1 MVGGLI
7 PTEPINPS
15 LLSNIPLHQPHGN
28 IIIINQLPEYQ
39 RSGALF
45 AVHCSLRSPDP
56 ICAGFYLTKVDNLK

>member
-15 LLSNIPLHQPHGN
+15 LLFNIPLHQPHEN
-28 IIIINQLPEYQ
+28 MIIMNQLPEYQ

-45 AVHCSLRSPDP
+45 AVH
-56 ICAGFYLTKVDNLK
+56 